1 MVHALL
7 EAHRV
12 LKPDGLLLD
21 LRPAAVHR
29 RVGIVQ
35 DGDYRL
41 LWRMRESFEDD
52 HAADRAVDQVTSD
65 KHFKPA
71 GRRSRLPCFRVMDTI
86 EEFKE
91 WLLDFVTRNEHE
103 SHDWLVERLERKLEA
118 IAVDEPRAKTRIV
131 VSAPLVPRVLR
142 KKPTASR

>member
-29 RVGIVQ
+29 RVGITE

-41 LWRMRESFEDD
+41 LWRMRETFEDD
-52 HAADRAVDQVTSD
+52 HAADRAVDQVTRD
-65 KHFKPA
+65 GYFMA
-71 GRRSRLPCFRVMDTI
+71 EGRTRFPCFRVMDTI
-86 EEFKE
+86 GEFRE
-91 WLLDFVTRNEHE
+91 WLLDFITRNEHE
-103 SHDWLVERLERKLEA
+103 SHDWLVSRLEKKLSVA
-118 IAVDEPRAKTRIV
+118 PRTTRIV
-131 VSAPLVPRVLR
+131 VSAPLVLRVLR
-142 KKPTASR
+142 KVG

>member
-41 LWRMRESFEDD
+41 LWRMREGFEDD
-52 HAADRAVDQVTSD
+52 HAADRAVDQVTRD
-65 KHFKPA
+65 GYFKPA
-71 GRRSRLPCFRVMDTI
+71 GRRSRFPCFRVMDTT

-103 SHDWLVERLERKLEA
+103 SHDWLVERLERKL
-118 IAVDEPRAKTRIV
+118 DLSPAKTRIV
-131 VSAPLVPRVLR
+131 VSAPLVLRVLR
-142 KKPTASR
+142 KHEPVGMLMRAR